1 MTSESL
7 YAPGPHLANS
17 PVAPRRAPSDTEGA
31 MITYNPKDWFRLIFQ
46 FHRSDTFRI
55 LLPTMTLLGLCT
67 AGLAYLQIQHV
78 VQVKAST
85 VFHQILGFA
94 LSMLL
99 VFRIN
104 TAYDR
109 WWEGRKLWGALVNN
123 SRSLASKLCAT
134 LSSRSPRELEDII
147 SALALFPSILRDHLR
162 DEVYVLPAGEQ
173 FFKHTADYLKARHK
187 PLYTFNY
194 LVRSVEKLRL
204 ENSLSD
210 EQILFINAEL
220 YSLIDIT
227 GACERIK
234 NSPIPFSYS
243 LFLKKSL
250 FVYIVTMP
258 LPFAAE
264 FGYWAV
270 LAVMII
276 FYVFASLEI
285 VSEEVEEPFGTEA
298 NDLPT
303 DELAEKIYHDVRAI
317 GASMTTAL

>member
-1 MTSESL
+1 
-7 YAPGPHLANS
+7 
-17 PVAPRRAPSDTEGA
+17 

-55 LLPTMTLLGLCT
+55 LLPTMTLLGICT
-67 AGLAYLQIQHV
+67 AGLAYLQIQQV
-78 VQVKAST
+78 MQVKSST

-109 WWEGRKLWGALVNN
+109 WWEGRKLWGCLVNN
-123 SRSLASKLCAT
+123 SRSLATKLQAA
-134 LSSRSPRELEDII
+134 LAARAPQELEELL
-147 SALALFPSILRDHLR
+147 SAIALFPAILRDYLR
-162 DEVYVLPAGEQ
+162 DEVYPIPPTEPFYKNNGE
-173 FFKHTADYLKARHK
+173 YLHARHK
-187 PLYTFNY
+187 PLYTFTSIMRN
-194 LVRSVEKLRL
+194 VERLR
-204 ENSLSD
+204 D
-210 EQILFINAEL
+210 EKILAHEQMLFINSEL

-258 LPFAAE
+258 VPFAAE

-270 LAVMII
+270 LAVMVI
-276 FYVFASLEI
+276 FYTFASLEI

-303 DELAEKIYHDVRAI
+303 DELAEKIYRDVREIA
-317 GASMTTAL
+317 ASAALNP

>member
-1 MTSESL
+1 
-7 YAPGPHLANS
+7 
-17 PVAPRRAPSDTEGA
+17 

-134 LSSRSPRELEDII
+134 LSSRAPQDLEDIL
-147 SALALFPSILRDHLR
+147 SALSLFPSILRDHLR
-162 DEVYVLPAGEQ
+162 DDVYGLPAEEP
-173 FFKHTADYLKARHK
+173 FFRNNADYIKARHK
-187 PLYTFNY
+187 PLYTFNF
-194 LVRSVEKLRL
+194 LVRRVEKLRR
-204 ENSLSD
+204 ENILSD
-210 EQILFINAEL
+210 EQTLFINAEL

-250 FVYIVTMP
+250 FVYIITMP

-264 FGYWAV
+264 FGYWAM
-270 LAVMII
+270 LAVMVI
-276 FYVFASLEI
+276 FYTFASLEI

-303 DELAEKIYHDVRAI
+303 DELAEKIYQDVRAI
-317 GASMTTAL
+317 GASTTIPL

>member
-1 MTSESL
+1 M
-7 YAPGPHLANS
+7 G
-17 PVAPRRAPSDTEGA
+17 SDTLPA

-67 AGLAYLQIQHV
+67 AGLTYLQIQQV
-78 VQVKAST
+78 VHVKAST

-109 WWEGRKLWGALVNN
+109 WWEGRRLWGALVNN
-123 SRSLASKLCAT
+123 SRSLSSKLCAV
-134 LSSRSPRELEDII
+134 LASRAPRELEELL
-147 SALALFPSILRDHLR
+147 SAIALFPAILRDHLR
-162 DEVYVLPAGEQ
+162 DEMCAIPETEPL
-173 FFKHTADYLKARHK
+173 FKSISDYAKANHK
-187 PLYTFNY
+187 PLYVFNSI
-194 LVRSVEKLRL
+194 VRQVENLRQ
-204 ENSLSD
+204 EKTLSD
-210 EQILFINAEL
+210 EQLLFINAEL

-250 FVYIVTMP
+250 FVYIITMP
-258 LPFAAE
+258 VPFAAE

-270 LAVMII
+270 LAVMVI
-276 FYVFASLEI
+276 FYTFASLEL

-303 DELAEKIYHDVRAI
+303 DELAEKIYQDVQAIRASANI
-317 GASMTTAL
+317 T

>member
-1 MTSESL
+1 
-7 YAPGPHLANS
+7 
-17 PVAPRRAPSDTEGA
+17 

-67 AGLAYLQIQHV
+67 AGLAYLQIQHHI
-78 VQVKAST
+78 QVKAST

-123 SRSLASKLCAT
+123 SRSLASKLCAS
-134 LSSRSPRELEDII
+134 LSSRAPAELENLL
-147 SALALFPSILRDHLR
+147 SAIALFPAILRDYLR
-162 DEVYVLPAGEQ
+162 DEVCPIPHTEP
-173 FFKHTADYLKARHK
+173 FFKNASSYEQAHHK

-194 LVRSVEKLRL
+194 IVRRLEKLRD
-204 ENSLSD
+204 ENILSP
-210 EQILFINAEL
+210 EQMLFINAEL
-220 YSLIDIT
+220 YSFIDIT

-250 FVYIVTMP
+250 FVYIITMP
-258 LPFAAE
+258 VPFAAE

-270 LAVMII
+270 LAVMVI
-276 FYVFASLEI
+276 FYTFASLEI

-303 DELAEKIYHDVRAI
+303 DELAEKIYRDVGAIRACAAI
-317 GASMTTAL
+317 G

>member
-1 MTSESL
+1 
-7 YAPGPHLANS
+7 
-17 PVAPRRAPSDTEGA
+17 

-67 AGLAYLQIQHV
+67 AGLAYLQIQQHM
-78 VQVKAST
+78 QVKAST

-123 SRSLASKLCAT
+123 SRSLASKLCAA
-134 LSSRSPRELEDII
+134 LSSRAPGELEDLL
-147 SALALFPSILRDHLR
+147 SAIALFPAILRDYLR
-162 DEVYVLPAGEQ
+162 DEVCPIPQTEH
-173 FFKHTADYLKARHK
+173 FFKNSSAYEQAHHK

-194 LVRSVEKLRL
+194 IVGRL
-204 ENSLSD
+204 ESLRENKILSH
-210 EQILFINAEL
+210 EQMLFINAEL

-250 FVYIVTMP
+250 FVYIITMP
-258 LPFAAE
+258 VPFAAE

-270 LAVMII
+270 LAVMVI
-276 FYVFASLEI
+276 FYTFASLEI

-303 DELAEKIYHDVRAI
+303 DELAEKIYRDVGAIRACAAI
-317 GASMTTAL
+317 G

>member
-1 MTSESL
+1 
-7 YAPGPHLANS
+7 
-17 PVAPRRAPSDTEGA
+17 

-55 LLPTMTLLGLCT
+55 LLPTMAVLGICT
-67 AGLAYLQIQHV
+67 AGLVYLELHSIV
-78 VQVKAST
+78 RFKAST

-104 TAYDR
+104 TAYER
-109 WWEGRKLWGALVNN
+109 WWEGRKLWGSLVNN
-123 SRSLASKLCAT
+123 SRSLASKLCAL
-134 LSSRSPRELEDII
+134 LSHRAPGELEALL
-147 SALALFPSILRDHLR
+147 SAIALFPAILRDHLR
-162 DEVYVLPAGEQ
+162 DETCPIPESES
-173 FFKHTADYLKARHK
+173 FFRNETAYNKAHHK
-187 PLYTFNY
+187 PLFTFTY
-194 LVRSVEKLRL
+194 LVQRLEKLREEKVL
-204 ENSLSD
+204 TD
-210 EQILFINAEL
+210 EQMLFINAEL

-234 NSPIPFSYS
+234 NCPIPFSYS

-258 LPFAAE
+258 MPFAVE

-276 FYVFASLEI
+276 FYTFASLEI

-303 DELAEKIYHDVRAI
+303 DELAEKIYRDVHAI
-317 GASMTTAL
+317 GQAAMVAA

>member
-1 MTSESL
+1 
-7 YAPGPHLANS
+7 
-17 PVAPRRAPSDTEGA
+17 
-31 MITYNPKDWFRLIFQ
+31 
-46 FHRSDTFRI
+46 
-55 LLPTMTLLGLCT
+55 MTLLGMCT
-67 AGLAYLQIQHV
+67 AGLAYLQIQQV
-78 VQVKAST
+78 MQVKAST

-123 SRSLASKLCAT
+123 SRSLATKLHAA
-134 LSSRSPRELEDII
+134 LHARAPRELEELL
-147 SALALFPSILRDHLR
+147 SAIALFPAILRDYLR
-162 DEVYVLPAGEQ
+162 DEAYSIPATES
-173 FFKHTADYLKARHK
+173 FHKNNREYLQAHHK
-187 PLYTFNY
+187 PLYTFTSIANR
-194 LVRSVEKLRL
+194 LEKLR
-204 ENSLSD
+204 D
-210 EQILFINAEL
+210 EKILAHEQMLFINSEL

-258 LPFAAE
+258 VPFAAE
-264 FGYWAV
+264 FGYWAI
-270 LAVMII
+270 LAVMVI
-276 FYVFASLEI
+276 FYTFASLEI

-303 DELAEKIYHDVRAI
+303 DELAEKIYRDVRAI
-317 GASMTTAL
+317 AATSAAHHPL

>member
-1 MTSESL
+1 
-7 YAPGPHLANS
+7 
-17 PVAPRRAPSDTEGA
+17 

-67 AGLAYLQIQHV
+67 AGLAYLQIQQIVH
-78 VQVKAST
+78 VKAST

-109 WWEGRKLWGALVNN
+109 WWEGRRLWGALVNN
-123 SRSLASKLCAT
+123 SRSLSSKLCAA
-134 LSSRSPRELEDII
+134 LASRAPRELEEIL
-147 SALALFPSILRDHLR
+147 SAIAMFPAILRDYLR
-162 DEVYVLPAGEQ
+162 DDVCEIPETEP
-173 FFKHTADYLKARHK
+173 FFRNIADYAQAHHK
-187 PLYTFNY
+187 PLFTFNY
-194 LVRSVEKLRL
+194 IVRRL
-204 ENSLSD
+204 EQLRNDKILSD
-210 EQILFINAEL
+210 EQMLFINAEL

-270 LAVMII
+270 LAVMVI
-276 FYVFASLEI
+276 FYTFASLEI

-303 DELAEKIYHDVRAI
+303 DELAEKIYRDVGAIRACAAI
-317 GASMTTAL
+317 K